1 MKQTTNMARVIGE
14 IQRIARKINQDWFNG
29 ELPIEKCVWTVQSTP
44 KAYAHFTPYLSYR
57 VHDKE
62 GERSA
67 VEINL
72 GAGTLDR
79 KIEDCCA
86 SLIHEMTHWY
96 NWLHDVKDTSRAGVY
111 HNKRFKAEAEKHG
124 IHIDFDKT
132 IGHSLTSPTEAL
144 IEWCIDNDL
153 EDFRLGRNEWSS
165 YFIGGGAKAGN
176 KGIDTTD
183 KGKDKPKKGNSH
195 LAQCPCC
202 GTKIRYTTAVMPN
215 IICGDCNVKF
225 VEG

>member
-14 IQRIARKINQDWFNG
+14 IQSIARKINQDWFNG
-29 ELPIEKCVWTVQSTP
+29 ELPIEECVWTVQSTP

-79 KIEDCCA
+79 QIFECCA
-86 SLIHEMTHWY
+86 SLIHEMVHWY
-96 NWLHDVKDTSRAGVY
+96 NWLHDVKDTSRGGVY
-111 HNKRFKAEAEKHG
+111 HNKRFKVEAEKHG
-124 IHIDFDKT
+124 IQIDYDER
-132 IGHSLTSPTEAL
+132 IGWSITTATEEL
-144 IEWCIDNDL
+144 IDWCIDNDL

-176 KGIDTTD
+176 GGIDTT
-183 KGKDKPKKGNSH
+183 GKTAKKGNSH
-195 LAQCPCC
+195 LAKCPCC
-202 GTKIRYTTAVMPN
+202 GTKIRYTTANIPN